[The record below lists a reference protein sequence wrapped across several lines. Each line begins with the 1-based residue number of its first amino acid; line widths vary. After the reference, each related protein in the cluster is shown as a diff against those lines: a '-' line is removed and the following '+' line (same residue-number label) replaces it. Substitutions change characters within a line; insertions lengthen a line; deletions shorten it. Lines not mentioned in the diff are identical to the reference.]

1 MAETV
6 NKTGEKNDDYIDVAK
21 NADYQ
26 NQSKEYYREFLNWR
40 SSGNN
45 PYAYYFVRR
54 KSEHSYV
61 DGKGYVSISPEDTEK
76 KVLKRCC
83 RLIAMTMLT
92 FVIFGFL
99 EIFYASMYTGE
110 VTLSLTKVLSTERY
124 DLYDVPLSVSSAVC
138 GIRTMKYAV
147 PILIFIL
154 DTKIPKAVFLPKE
167 DKKFSSMKDCA
178 IVMALMTAS
187 FCRIANDGLSA
198 IGNRLGIGVYGF
210 DYIGSSDF
218 ASTFIFGFVNCI
230 VISALTEVLFRGLI
244 LQTMRQFGDVI
255 AFVICCVAEVFSS
268 FDFMG
273 FGYSVCLGIVIT
285 LFTLRTGSIRT
296 AIGMRISATS
306 LFFILDIMKVYLD
319 KSYAGIAANGVCFII
334 IAISLVIY
342 SRITLSQNFSFNV
355 NNSKT
360 HLSVAKKLSIFFS
373 HSGIMLWLIID
384 ISVAVFAIRF
394 V

>member
-1 MAETV
+1 MAGAV
-6 NKTGEKNDDYIDVAK
+6 NKPKEKNDDYIDVAK

-54 KSEHSYV
+54 KSEHSYI
-61 DGKGYVSISPEDTEK
+61 DGKGFVSTSPEDTEK

-92 FVIFGFL
+92 FVIFGLL
-99 EIFYASMYTGE
+99 EIFYASIYTGE
-110 VTLSLTKVLSTERY
+110 VTLSLTKVLSTESF
-124 DLYDVPLSVSSAVC
+124 DLYDVPLSVSAAVC
-138 GIRTMKYAV
+138 GIRTMKYTV

-178 IVMALMTAS
+178 LVMALMTAS
-187 FCRIANDGLSA
+187 FCRIANDGLSV
-198 IGNRLGIGVYGF
+198 IGSKLGIGVYGF
-210 DYIGSSDF
+210 EYVGSSDF
-218 ASTFIFGFVNCI
+218 TSTLLFGIINCI

-255 AFVICCVAEVFSS
+255 AFVICCVAEVFSG
-268 FDFMG
+268 FDLIG
-273 FGYSVCLGIVIT
+273 FGYTACLSIIIT

-306 LFFILDIMKVYLD
+306 LFFVLDLMKVYLD
-319 KSYAGIAANGVCFII
+319 ESYSEVVANGVCFVI

-360 HLSVAKKLSIFFS
+360 HLSIAKKLSIFFS
-373 HSGIMLWLIID
+373 LSGIMLWLIID

-394 V
+394 I